1 MKLVNWTGLNN
12 QNKPSSFERD
22 FLVAVREIKL
32 VKVKGTYGSYLV
44 RTKWMNDG
52 EKDLLL
58 IAGII
63 ILLSIIF

>member
-1 MKLVNWTGLNN
+1 MRFFPEQEQLPEELPLN
-12 QNKPSSFERD
+12 S
-22 FLVAVREIKL
+22 VREIKL

-58 IAGII
+58 IAGTI